1 MTVFDTLDKLQ
12 RIQNYL
18 EATIPVNQ
26 PSKKRYKRNK
36 CLHRA
41 RMIINKAIRDVRKE
55 WYFSATRTKRLN
67 VRLAERK
74 NKVIHHIFSA
84 YTWDQIE
91 LHIEVS
97 NNNLTKNY
105 ERDIMFV

>member
-18 EATIPVNQ
+18 ESTIPVNQ

-36 CLHRA
+36 SLHRA

-55 WYFSATRTKRLN
+55 WYFSAARTKRLN
-67 VRLAERK
+67 VRFAEHK
-74 NKVIHHIFSA
+74 NKVIRRGFWA
-84 YTWDQIE
+84 EVE
-91 LHIEVS
+91 LHIECA

>member
-18 EATIPVNQ
+18 ESTIPLNQ
-26 PSKKRYKRNK
+26 PSKKKYKRNK
-36 CLHRA
+36 SLHRA

-55 WYFSATRTKRLN
+55 WYFSAARTKRLN
-67 VRLAERK
+67 VRFAERK
-74 NKVIHHIFSA
+74 NKVVRRGFWA
-84 YTWDQIE
+84 EVE
-91 LHIEVS
+91 LHIECS

>member
-26 PSKKRYKRNK
+26 PSKKKYKRNK

-41 RMIINKAIRDVRKE
+41 RMIINKAIKDVRKE

-67 VRLAERK
+67 VRFAERK
-74 NKVIHHIFSA
+74 NKVVLPWFLGEV
-84 YTWDQIE
+84 E
-91 LHIEVS
+91 LHIDCA

>member
-36 CLHRA
+36 SLHRA

-67 VRLAERK
+67 VRFAELK
-74 NKVIHHIFSA
+74 KKLSYISSTYIWEPVEI
-84 YTWDQIE
+84 
-91 LHIEVS
+91 HIEVS
-97 NNNLTKNY
+97 NNNLTKKY
-105 ERDIMFV
+105 ERDIMLV